1 MKSIKVTVRTPN
13 VSTKN
18 RTGYRSHEVA
28 FGSLFS
34 LQFIGCDLNAQLIT
48 IEFAHFHSL

>member
-13 VSTKN
+13 VSTKI
-18 RTGYRSHEVA
+18 RTGYRSHVVA
-28 FGSLFS
+28 FGLLFS
-34 LQFIGCDLNAQLIT
+34 LQFVGCDLNTHLIT